1 MYVGEEMTF
10 PELLAYSLRGQLLL
24 FLRILLQPYETT
36 LNPQYFLSFVVG
48 RTTRFA
54 CVRVFFPWV
63 CASDPFF

>member
-10 PELLAYSLRGQLLL
+10 PELLAYRLRGQLLL

-36 LNPQYFLSFVVG
+36 VNPQYFLSSIVG
-48 RTTRFA
+48 RIPR
-54 CVRVFFPWV
+54 CVRMRVFFPWV